1 MTKSLF
7 EFAKENPKIE
17 RENVK
22 FDQKKPTEEEL
33 RKKVE
38 HYSKFS
44 QDKLLSE
51 LFSQVEKKKQNG
63 EFNFENLVN
72 QIEGIKPMLS
82 PDQIKNIDKLLKQ
95 IEWKENKWEPAGK
108 LNRNFFKLL
117 V

>member
-7 EFAKENPKIE
+7 EFAIENPNIE
-17 RENVK
+17 RENVA
-22 FDQKKPTEEEL
+22 
-33 RKKVE
+33 
-38 HYSKFS
+38 
-44 QDKLLSE
+44 
-51 LFSQVEKKKQNG
+51 
-63 EFNFENLVN
+63 N

-95 IEWKENKWEPAGK
+95 IEWKENKWEPAEK